1 LPEKLPSIIIERP
14 KMPRATWEAL
24 RAHIMR
30 ERLRKKQEQEQ
41 NQAVRLRFHSRITKF
56 SNFSINYDLFCFQKF
71 ERQKKERENRKKQ
84 DAMTLEETK
93 EQIAKLEVQLNKVN

>member
-1 LPEKLPSIIIERP
+1 MHDLPEKLPSLIIERP

-41 NQAVRLRFHSRITKF
+41 NQAVRK
-56 SNFSINYDLFCFQKF
+56 
-71 ERQKKERENRKKQ
+71 
-84 DAMTLEETK
+84 
-93 EQIAKLEVQLNKVN
+93 